1 MTENELRAVNKL
13 KELLSELLS
22 EMILIRARVNK
33 LEEKINVIVSENVL
47 KVKSE
52 VNLESMDR

>member
-47 KVKSE
+47 KVKNE